1 MCCSGRCWK
10 RRSKNDCASA
20 LFGWTTIVERVRR
33 EIERMWLLKVD
44 RGTRWAWQGVKSS
57 PWKARNGFIWIM
69 PANAGLLL
77 NYWRCYLT
85 HRGGLCF
92 FRLLCHSTIFWKGIC
107 PRRAGSSFLLAWMM
121 IRGFALDVFGKQT
134 VRIWIRDVM
143 GWGRESFSF
152 G

>member
-10 RRSKNDCASA
+10 RRSKNDWASA
-20 LFGWTTIVERVRR
+20 LFGWTTIVERVRK

-107 PRRAGSSFLLAWMM
+107 PRRAGSSFLLVWMM
-121 IRGFALDVFGKQT
+121 IRGLALDVFGKQT

-143 GWGRESFSF
+143 SWGRESFSF